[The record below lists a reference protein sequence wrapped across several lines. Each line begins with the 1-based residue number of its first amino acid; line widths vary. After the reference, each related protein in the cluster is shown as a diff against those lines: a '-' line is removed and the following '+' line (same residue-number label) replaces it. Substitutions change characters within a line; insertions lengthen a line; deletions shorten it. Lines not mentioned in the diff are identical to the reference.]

1 MEAVYVYAGTFAPP
15 TRGHLS
21 IIRQA
26 AAILPAVLVVCSEN
40 PNKTDRWFTSEE
52 CQAMFAGYLLPKNV
66 TVLTLAEFKQLSPR
80 KSAIVLIRGLR
91 DASDCAQEQ
100 AVMILNRERFGI
112 TKYFYIFGVEK
123 YRDVSSTAARRAAEQ
138 LDLRGLYRLV
148 SPLVISALLE
158 KVLRARN
165 IFLVVGQPGSGKSTF
180 LDILASIDANNHC
193 IKTDEFNQQL
203 RPMLQARLGEGDLVK
218 LATEDEAS
226 LKKAIVGP
234 WFELLVEALRAVPAG
249 ANVFVEVAYGLQVDK
264 LIFRF
269 LGGKVIYLG
278 CGDDSR
284 NLVRVIARGTPELAG
299 FIAKIPGRA
308 ETISLAKK
316 YKLALGIIDTDC
328 SLETLRLK
336 AGQINSLITGGNHV
350 YDL

>member
-15 TRGHLS
+15 TRGHIS

-26 AAILPAVLVVCSEN
+26 AAILPALLVVCSEN
-40 PNKTDRWFTSEE
+40 PNKTDKWFTPDQ
-52 CQAMFAGYLLPKNV
+52 CKAMFAGYSLPRNV

-80 KSAIVLIRGLR
+80 KSSIVLIRGLR

-100 AVMILNRERFGI
+100 AVMMLNREQFGI
-112 TKYFYIFGVEK
+112 TKYFYIFGADK
-123 YRDVSSTAARRAAEQ
+123 YRDVSSTAARQAAEQ
-138 LDLRGLYRLV
+138 LDLRSLYRLV

-180 LDILASIDANNHC
+180 LDMLHQLDGQNYV
-193 IKTDEFNQQL
+193 IKTDEFNKQL
-203 RPMLQARLGEGDLVK
+203 RPLLQAQLGEGDLIK
-218 LATEDEAS
+218 LATDDEAR

-234 WFELLVEALRAVPAG
+234 WFELLRAALRTVPAG
-249 ANVFVEVAYGLQVDK
+249 ANVLVEVAYGLQTDK
-264 LIFRF
+264 LILRF

-278 CGDDSR
+278 CGDDRR
-284 NLVRVIARGTPELAG
+284 NLERVIARGTPELAG
-299 FIAKIPGRA
+299 FISRIPGRA
-308 ETISLAKK
+308 ETMSLAKK

-336 AGQINSLITGGNHV
+336 AGQVNSLITGGKNV